1 MPTPKRERIG
11 NLDLDGGNHG
21 ISHGHSGVLRVLRDE
36 LGKQNLVFEEAT
48 QRILTRLDSLQGDQQ
63 EQHQVLKRN
72 LTLAVVSA
80 LDERSQKRLQGLR
93 IRNGLEEVK
102 PPSTADSLE
111 ELREQASLCSV
122 DERQVIIPG
131 QIPEEPQ
138 LLSEPITGPRIGTVP
153 CPDASPR
160 QLEDGG
166 DTPKADGG
174 DTPKASSVTEKR
186 KSVQSLAWDGE
197 SSDAKM
203 KQSNMSFRDLKAMYG
218 LKERTRTR
226 PLEDGDS
233 VGWYRRVCMRICNHG
248 RFEPVCSTV
257 MILCAVQIACE
268 AHDSMHEVKFEP
280 QLLFRILD
288 IAFNIIFT
296 LELLLRWSADGFC
309 FFFSPSNPSVKWN
322 AFDFVLVAPTWLQ
335 ELIAAL
341 MTAGDGG
348 VDLQFMRLLRM
359 MRLVRVARIIRVVRF
374 FSELR
379 VMVNCIL
386 GSGRSLL
393 WAFLLL
399 CLVMFTIG
407 VVIMQFS
414 AMYIDS
420 ENAEKEVV
428 VSLRE
433 LYGNLFRTM
442 VTLFMVISGGIDW
455 RDAVTPLRKVSDG
468 PLELLMCFYVFF
480 TTFCCLNIVTGIFV
494 DNAKSLRQ
502 ADEEAVFQEAM
513 QERKRWIAEV
523 ADLFAKLGNG
533 TTGEHEGFGFDQ
545 FKEQLGD
552 IRVQTIFR
560 KLGIN
565 PDTTSAEEL
574 WEILDADGSGN
585 IDQEEFAD
593 GIKHFHGDA
602 KNIDV
607 YRLSRD
613 LGKLT
618 KRINRMAAVLIDED

>member
-1 MPTPKRERIG
+1 
-11 NLDLDGGNHG
+11 
-21 ISHGHSGVLRVLRDE
+21 
-36 LGKQNLVFEEAT
+36 
-48 QRILTRLDSLQGDQQ
+48 
-63 EQHQVLKRN
+63 
-72 LTLAVVSA
+72 
-80 LDERSQKRLQGLR
+80 
-93 IRNGLEEVK
+93 
-102 PPSTADSLE
+102 
-111 ELREQASLCSV
+111 
-122 DERQVIIPG
+122 
-131 QIPEEPQ
+131 
-138 LLSEPITGPRIGTVP
+138 
-153 CPDASPR
+153 
-160 QLEDGG
+160 
-166 DTPKADGG
+166 
-174 DTPKASSVTEKR
+174 
-186 KSVQSLAWDGE
+186 
-197 SSDAKM
+197 
-203 KQSNMSFRDLKAMYG
+203 
-218 LKERTRTR
+218 
-226 PLEDGDS
+226 
-233 VGWYRRVCMRICNHG
+233 
-248 RFEPVCSTV
+248 

-280 QLLFRILD
+280 QLLFRVLD
-288 IAFNIIFT
+288 MAFNIAFT
-296 LELLLRWSADGFC
+296 LELLIRWSADGFI
-309 FFFSPSNPSVKWN
+309 FFFSWNNPQVKWN
-322 AFDFVLVAPTWLQ
+322 LFDFILVAPTWLQ
-335 ELIAAL
+335 EIIAVL
-341 MTAGDGG
+341 MAAGDGG

-386 GSGRSLL
+386 GSGKSLL

-420 ENAEKEVV
+420 DNADSTVV
-428 VSLRE
+428 ADLRE

-455 RDAVTPLRKVSDG
+455 RDSVTPLRKVTDG
-468 PLELLMCFYVFF
+468 FLELLMCFYVFF

-523 ADLFAKLGNG
+523 ADLFSKLGNG
-533 TTGEHEGFGFDQ
+533 SHDDGFDFYQ

-585 IDQEEFAD
+585 IDQEEFAN
-593 GIKHFHGDA
+593 GIKHFHGEA

-607 YRLSRD
+607 YRLGRD

-618 KRINRMAAVLIDED
+618 KKIEIMSDIIVDE